1 MTHIKLSAMLAL
13 SQNRV
18 IGVNNGL
25 PWRLSNDLKWF
36 KKTTMG
42 KPLIMGRK
50 TFQSLPGLLPGR
62 PHIVVTRDTG
72 FAADGVII
80 AHDLDTALIKAKAA
94 AREIGAD
101 EMVIIGGADI
111 FGQSLERL
119 DRLYL
124 TEVHAVVDGDTFLP
138 EFNTADWTEISR
150 EFHEKSEKDMFD
162 HSFITLD
169 RKRH

>member
-1 MTHIKLSAMLAL
+1 MTRIKLSAMLAL

-50 TFQSLPGLLPGR
+50 TYRSLPGLLPGR

-72 FAADGVII
+72 FAADEVII
-80 AHDLDTALIKAKAA
+80 AHDLDAALIKAEAA

-111 FGQSLERL
+111 FGQSLDRL

-124 TEVHAVVDGDTFLP
+124 TEVHTVVDGDTFLP
-138 EFNTADWTEISR
+138 EFNTADWIEKSR